1 MNQESLR
8 MNQDLPD
15 TFGKGL
21 DEFLSEPH
29 QLFAFMLPLS
39 ECPFVPPVEP
49 TQQPMVQIA
58 KKRKRFSYSS
68 KKLLADKQ
76 LYY

>member
-39 ECPFVPPVEP
+39 ECPFVPPV
-49 TQQPMVQIA
+49 
-58 KKRKRFSYSS
+58 
-68 KKLLADKQ
+68 
-76 LYY
+76 